1 MKFAIGQKVVVL
13 HAHAN
18 GADMEGTIT
27 KKGEGQ
33 EYKGKWWV
41 DIGHVSLPIE
51 PERLVDA
58 KVHYAR
64 QRAKHLHPP
73 KS

>member
-18 GADMEGTIT
+18 GA
-27 KKGEGQ
+27 GQ